1 LEPAGDGSPP
11 PPAGAA
17 AAAADRQIDFIA
29 RYAYILTKQNW
40 VAILRIVQHALE
52 DLEGEEP
59 GALKG
64 AARGVMQFCPGGGA
78 NLDLDLVARLLPKE
92 VLTIVFN
99 IVSSRLAACGQP
111 A

>member
-1 LEPAGDGSPP
+1 MVWEREVVRVFDLVRVMV
-11 PPAGAA
+11 
-17 AAAADRQIDFIA
+17 ADA
-29 RYAYILTKQNW
+29 
-40 VAILRIVQHALE
+40 VV
-52 DLEGEEP
+52 EGEEP

-92 VLTIVFN
+92 VLTIIFN

>member
-1 LEPAGDGSPP
+1 MEPAGECPP
-11 PPAGAA
+11 PPAEPGAGPA
-17 AAAADRQIDFIA
+17 TARRQIDFIA
-29 RYAYILTKQNW
+29 RYAHILSKQNRT
-40 VAILRIVQHALE
+40 AILRIVHHALE

-64 AARGVMQFCPGGGA
+64 AAKGVLQFRPSGA
-78 NLDLDLVARLLPKE
+78 DLDLDLVAELLPKE
-92 VLTIVFN
+92 ILTIVFN